1 MVAEALRPEENTTP
15 ETTCRCESC
24 KMARFEG
31 HKLRDAVIHSYSYRP
46 RPWRLRSVKDDPFSY
61 YLGVELE
68 TDSFKSTLGPDGSL
82 LDYRYSNVPEEVAAD
97 MRRPKQL
104 WVPKH
109 DSSVSGPE
117 FASHP
122 ATLTY
127 WRAHKRELAA
137 MFRMLIHAGY
147 RSHDN
152 DRCGMHINV
161 SRSAVE
167 SPDHLYRW
175 LTLLNVS
182 PRWSIRMAQRTVDS
196 AERWAKL
203 NLQNVSDRQETVRHA
218 YPILAP
224 GVYGGTGDR
233 YCAVNAPYGEPRFEF
248 RLPRGTLRID
258 RFFKNLE
265 WTVAM
270 LEFTRTAKVADCK
283 PTKFMA
289 WVMENRPQYPHLA
302 AFLVERNMAF
312 DLNPVA

>member
-1 MVAEALRPEENTTP
+1 MVAEALRPEENTAP

-24 KMARFEG
+24 KLARFEG
-31 HKLRDAVIHSYSYRP
+31 HKLRNAVVHNYSYQPRSWRP
-46 RPWRLRSVKDDPFSY
+46 RSVKDDPFSY

-68 TDSFKSTLGPDGSL
+68 TDSYKWTQDSKGLPL
-82 LDYRYSNVPEEVAAD
+82 HYAYSNVSNEVAAD

-109 DSSVSGPE
+109 DSSVTGPE

-127 WRAHKRELAA
+127 WRAHKRELSD
-137 MFRMLIHAGY
+137 MFRMLLHAGY

-161 SRSAVE
+161 SRSAIE
-167 SPDHLYRW
+167 DSGHLYRW
-175 LTLLNVS
+175 LTLLNFN
-182 PRWSIRMAQRTVDS
+182 PRWSIRMAQRTRES

-203 NLQNVSDRQETVRHA
+203 SLQDAADRQSVARTSFSR
-218 YPILAP
+218 
-224 GVYGGTGDR
+224 YGGSADR
-233 YCAVNAPYGEPRFEF
+233 YSAVNAPFGESRFEF

-270 LEFTRTAKVADCK
+270 VEYTRTAKVADCK
-283 PTKFMA
+283 PTKFMS
-289 WVMENRPQYPHLA
+289 WVMENRAQYPHLA

-312 DLNPVA
+312 DLNAVA